1 MADKILNSQ
10 APELSETVEFF
21 LNVYSRK
28 AKVTC
33 IFLECISYRTNFYT
47 FTSPWIFLGKM
58 DNLGLVLKKY
68 GFLSFKE
75 T

>member
-1 MADKILNSQ
+1 MADKILNLQ
-10 APELSETVEFF
+10 APELSETVEF
-21 LNVYSRK
+21 LLKCLLKK

-58 DNLGLVLKKY
+58 DNLGLILKKY